1 MAHKAGLA
9 AAELAAWNEAAVTAL
24 GAAAPEAIGEAVTA
38 ALKLVVDFDMIFM
51 AALRRDAPPNVP
63 FYSGAE
69 EPETK
74 YHEGPY
80 LLDPFYNH
88 FLAGGAD
95 GCFGLGELAP
105 EGFLRSEYFSN
116 YYRHLEIGDELGLLA
131 TLDPRGAAHVSI
143 TRRRGHPR
151 FTRRDAEWLA
161 AAAPLAREAIRRMN
175 DIATPVPGDPAAFH
189 DGLQRAYRSFGISV
203 LTEREREV
211 VHLLLQGNSAK
222 AIARALAISPDTARN
237 HLKRIYPK
245 LNVSSQAEL
254 FALFFRALERVEP
267 GFDGD
272 PLSRLMTSGGTAPG
286 QTTSGPAKS
295 G

>member
-1 MAHKAGLA
+1 MPQRSGLS
-9 AAELAAWNEAAVTAL
+9 AAELGDWNEAALRMVNASSRADIAEAL
-24 GAAAPEAIGEAVTA
+24 V
-38 ALKLVVDFDMIFM
+38 
-51 AALRRDAPPNVP
+51 AALRRLLDFDTAFLALLRRDSAPIAPH
-63 FYSGAE
+63 YSGSGVAE
-69 EPETK
+69 PSPA

-88 FLAGGAD
+88 FLAGGAE
-95 GCFGLGELAP
+95 GCFRLGDLAP
-105 EGFLRSEYFSN
+105 EGFLRSEYFSG
-116 YYRHLEIGDELGLLA
+116 YYRHLRTKDELGLLA
-131 TLDPRGAAHVSI
+131 KIDADSSAHISVLRHSN
-143 TRRRGHPR
+143 PAR

-161 AAAPLAREAIRRMN
+161 ACAPLAREALRRMSAHTMN
-175 DIATPVPGDPAAFH
+175 SDNAPARAAGPLH
-189 DGLQRAYRSFGISV
+189 ESLRAAYRNFGASL

-254 FALFFRALERVEP
+254 FALFFRALERAEP

-272 PLSRLMTSGGTAPG
+272 PLTRLAETP
-286 QTTSGPAKS
+286 
-295 G
+295 